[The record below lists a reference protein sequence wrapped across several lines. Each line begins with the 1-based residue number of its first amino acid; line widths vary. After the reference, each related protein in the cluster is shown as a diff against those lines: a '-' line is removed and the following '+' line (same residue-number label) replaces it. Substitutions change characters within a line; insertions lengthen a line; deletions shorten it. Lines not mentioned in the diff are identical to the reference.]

1 MHTTIFYPSNI
12 NFKRLLEGFNL
23 SATRE
28 KNLRLKLIKM
38 VSAVYPNPYNRYG
51 FNEDGYRSISS
62 RFKKKIL
69 TRDYRLIMDIL
80 TTGDDPIIEVME
92 SYEVGVKPK
101 RYRLRSKYRSS
112 KSESIQIEKSKRGQ
126 HFFLDDQFHNNKIS
140 IDPSAELYLLN
151 LYSVLRDQSQTNKEI
166 TLIKNYLGRNLQIIN
181 DIRGGLLFYSRSHSN
196 NRYNSSITS
205 LNRIIRPFLKV
216 NNSPLVSID
225 IKASQPYVLAS
236 ILDIEFYTNTNSI
249 YNINTI
255 GEVGGSILFPQL
267 LKNKQAGISRFRS
280 IPFNNDFYSH
290 ILKTELNRVPAAE
303 ERERMKMKTMQFL
316 FFNNSDGRKKKELGY
331 IVRQHPSVNAFVTQ
345 CLNLIGPRNFAQFLQ
360 KAESYLVIDI
370 ITREFQIKYPSAPLF
385 TIHDSILTTEEFAN
399 EVHELMHERLVELT
413 GIEPGLSMELFSINT
428 KPKPSDVERVFSKVS
443 TQAKKYNQFI
453 NSAEFKESY
462 VGLTNS
468 LLNSHTCLM

>member
-1 MHTTIFYPSNI
+1 M
-12 NFKRLLEGFNL
+12 
-23 SATRE
+23 
-28 KNLRLKLIKM
+28 
-38 VSAVYPNPYNRYG
+38 
-51 FNEDGYRSISS
+51 
-62 RFKKKIL
+62 
-69 TRDYRLIMDIL
+69 
-80 TTGDDPIIEVME
+80 
-92 SYEVGVKPK
+92 
-101 RYRLRSKYRSS
+101 
-112 KSESIQIEKSKRGQ
+112 
-126 HFFLDDQFHNNKIS
+126 
-140 IDPSAELYLLN
+140 
-151 LYSVLRDQSQTNKEI
+151 
-166 TLIKNYLGRNLQIIN
+166 
-181 DIRGGLLFYSRSHSN
+181 
-196 NRYNSSITS
+196 
-205 LNRIIRPFLKV
+205 
-216 NNSPLVSID
+216 
-225 IKASQPYVLAS
+225 
-236 ILDIEFYTNTNSI
+236 
-249 YNINTI
+249 
-255 GEVGGSILFPQL
+255 FPQL

>member
-1 MHTTIFYPSNI
+1 
-12 NFKRLLEGFNL
+12 
-23 SATRE
+23 
-28 KNLRLKLIKM
+28 
-38 VSAVYPNPYNRYG
+38 
-51 FNEDGYRSISS
+51 
-62 RFKKKIL
+62 
-69 TRDYRLIMDIL
+69 
-80 TTGDDPIIEVME
+80 
-92 SYEVGVKPK
+92 
-101 RYRLRSKYRSS
+101 
-112 KSESIQIEKSKRGQ
+112 
-126 HFFLDDQFHNNKIS
+126 
-140 IDPSAELYLLN
+140 LN
-151 LYSVLRDQSQTNKEI
+151 LYNVLRDKSQTNKEI
-166 TLIKNYLGRNLQIIN
+166 TLVKNYVGRNLQIIN
-181 DIRGGLLFYSRSHSN
+181 DIRGGFLFYSRSHSN

-331 IVRQHPSVNAFVTQ
+331 IIRQHPSVNAFVTQ
-345 CLNLIGPRNFAQFLQ
+345 CLNLIGPRSFAQFLQ